1 MLLEWTERKWG
12 KKNSEGRKSDSGGRC
27 KGGGL
32 RARIN
37 NRGERIKNDKD
48 GSRIKQTR
56 GGIQKDDR
64 EGKGVDRQT
73 ERQTKRMRMSE

>member
-1 MLLEWTERKWG
+1 M
-12 KKNSEGRKSDSGGRC
+12 
-27 KGGGL
+27 

-37 NRGERIKNDKD
+37 NRGERIKNYKD